1 MPQEHLLISRGLRV
15 KNLPIASKILAVLGV
30 FGVFVLGVV
39 IYNAMQMQ
47 NINGGYQR
55 DTKTSIAAEVDITR
69 GSQAITAV
77 ESNIEWVLVSS
88 STEERHA
95 AASRIGFNLKN
106 FDNAMDSAGLDLPA
120 RASEF
125 ESLHTQGDAVVDTS
139 CALAIKLGAAATTPP
154 EIQASANEYLT
165 NCQPVFAPLIGDMRT
180 EVNALR
186 VQAEVDQTH
195 LAATAN
201 HTIFIALIAA
211 ILGLMA
217 VLLGGYFAV
226 RAWVSSPIKALEG
239 TMSKL
244 AGGQLQATV
253 LGAER
258 KDEIGGM
265 ARAVQVF
272 KDAGLEKLRLEEAAK
287 AVAAQVEAERAV
299 NEAARAEA
307 AAQQRF
313 VVESVA
319 TGLEKL
325 SGGDLLFRLT
335 EAFSSEYEKLR
346 GDFNATMAKLQET
359 MQAIAAN
366 TQGVRSGA
374 QEITQAS
381 DDLSRR
387 TEQQAAS
394 LEETAAALDQITAT
408 VRRTAEVANEARD
421 LVSTSKTDAERSGD
435 VVGQTVG
442 AMDGIESSSK
452 QIANI
457 IGVID
462 EIAFQTNLLAL
473 NAGVEAA
480 RAGDAGRGFAVVATE
495 VRALA
500 QRSAD
505 AAKEI
510 KTLISASG
518 QQVETG
524 VKLVSETGQ
533 ALGRIVTQVTQL
545 NGLVVE
551 LAASAK
557 EQATGLGEVNSAVNQ
572 MDQVTQQNA
581 AMVEQAT
588 AASHGLSGEAQ
599 ELARLVGQF
608 RIGESVAAPVL
619 KRAAPKAAPKKRV
632 VTTSA
637 NKVAMLPRHDE
648 ARQPAM
654 ANAAD
659 DWSEF

>member
-1 MPQEHLLISRGLRV
+1 V
-15 KNLPIASKILAVLGV
+15 KNLPIVGKILTVLGV
-30 FGVFVLGVV
+30 FGVFVIAVAF
-39 IYNAMQMQ
+39 YATHQMQ
-47 NINGGYQR
+47 GI
-55 DTKTSIAAEVDITR
+55 TSGFERVANTTTSAAESMSVANR
-69 GSQAITAV
+69 ELSQARAAV
-77 ESNIEWVLVSS
+77 EQLLI
-88 STEERHA
+88 STTDAENQAALAELKRSTASFDTQITNA
-95 AASRIGFNLKN
+95 AALVPDQAPALQALQARADTLLNTTCARSVTLGETANTDALDLAAQAEFLKN
-106 FDNAMDSAGLDLPA
+106 CDPPFPQLTADVTTERGALQSEAQQNREAIRANASNAVTLTFVLIVVGL
-120 RASEF
+120 
-125 ESLHTQGDAVVDTS
+125 V
-139 CALAIKLGAAATTPP
+139 AILLGA
-154 EIQASANEYLT
+154 
-165 NCQPVFAPLIGDMRT
+165 F
-180 EVNALR
+180 
-186 VQAEVDQTH
+186 
-195 LAATAN
+195 
-201 HTIFIALIAA
+201 
-211 ILGLMA
+211 
-217 VLLGGYFAV
+217 FAV
-226 RAWVSSPIKALEG
+226 RAWIVAPVKGLQGIMDRLSSG
-239 TMSKL
+239 D
-244 AGGQLQATV
+244 LQAKVTGV
-253 LGAER
+253 DR
-258 KDEIGGM
+258 RDEIGGM

-272 KDAGLEKLRLEEAAK
+272 KDAGIEKQRLEAEAEAQR
-287 AVAAQVEAERAV
+287 AAAEQERQRTEAERA
-299 NEAARAEA
+299 A
-307 AAQQRF
+307 AAKQQEF
-313 VVESVA
+313 VVHSVA

-325 SGGDLLFRLT
+325 SSGDLLFRLT
-335 EAFSSEYEKLR
+335 TDFGGDYEKLR
-346 GDFNATMAKLQET
+346 ADFNAAMGKLQET

-374 QEITQAS
+374 EEITQAS

-421 LVSTSKTDAERSGD
+421 LVSTSKEDAERSGD
-435 VVGQTVG
+435 VVRQTVG
-442 AMDGIESSSK
+442 AMDGIETSSK

-457 IGVID
+457 ISVID

-510 KTLISASG
+510 KALISASG
-518 QQVETG
+518 AQVATG
-524 VKLVSETGQ
+524 VKLVSETGH
-533 ALGRIVTQVTQL
+533 ALGRIVTQVSQL

-557 EQATGLGEVNSAVNQ
+557 EQATGLGEVNTAVNQ

-608 RIGESVAAPVL
+608 RIGESVAPPVL
-619 KRAAPKAAPKKRV
+619 KRAAAPKTTPKPRV

-637 NKVAMLPRHDE
+637 HKVAMLPRQEE
-648 ARQPAM
+648 ALAM
-654 ANAAD
+654 AGAEEN
-659 DWSEF
+659 WSEF

>member
-1 MPQEHLLISRGLRV
+1 M
-15 KNLPIASKILAVLGV
+15 KNLPITGKILTVLGA
-30 FGVFVLGVV
+30 FGVFVIAVAF
-39 IYNAMQMQ
+39 Y
-47 NINGGYQR
+47 
-55 DTKTSIAAEVDITR
+55 TTSQITL
-69 GSQAITAV
+69 I
-77 ESNIEWVLVSS
+77 SS
-88 STEERHA
+88 SYVHLRSGPTRATEDVTTATADIHAIASHIEAMILDNSPAEDQADMSRLEDFKSRFGQFMDQA
-95 AASRIGFNLKN
+95 AAADPGDEAGIEDMKSRTL
-106 FDNAMDSAGLDLPA
+106 
-120 RASEF
+120 
-125 ESLHTQGDAVVDTS
+125 QVVDGD
-139 CALAIKLGAAATTPP
+139 CANAIQLALSTTAAATAAL
-154 EIQASANEYLT
+154 QAYRNE
-165 NCQPVFAPLIGDMRT
+165 CAPKLPGLVLDMRGLST
-180 EVNALR
+180 RIQNREASTAASV
-186 VQAEVDQTH
+186 
-195 LAATAN
+195 AATAHN
-201 HTIFIALIAA
+201 TVITTFILILVGLSA
-211 ILGLMA
+211 IM
-217 VLLGGYFAV
+217 LGGFFAI
-226 RAWVSSPIKALEG
+226 RSWVVSPIQVLQG
-239 TMSKL
+239 VMGKL
-244 AGGQLQATV
+244 AGGDLHAKV
-253 LGAER
+253 IGGDR

-272 KDAGLEKLRLEEAAK
+272 KEAGLEKQRLEAES
-287 AVAAQVEAERAV
+287 VAQRQATEQERERVEAERA
-299 NEAARAEA
+299 A
-307 AAQQRF
+307 AAKRQEF
-313 VVESVA
+313 VVHAVA
-319 TGLEKL
+319 EGLEKL

-335 EAFSSEYEKLR
+335 SDFGGDYEKLR
-346 GDFNATMAKLQET
+346 GDFNAAMGKLQET
-359 MQAIAAN
+359 MQAIATN

-374 QEITQAS
+374 EEITQAS

-408 VRRTAEVANEARD
+408 VRRTAEVAHEARD
-421 LVSTSKTDAERSGD
+421 LVSTSKADAERSGD
-435 VVGQTVG
+435 VVRQTVG

-510 KTLISASG
+510 KTLISAST
-518 QQVETG
+518 QQVDVG

-533 ALGRIVTQVTQL
+533 ALDRILTQVSQL
-545 NGLVVE
+545 NGLVTE

-557 EQATGLGEVNSAVNQ
+557 EQATGLGEVNAAVNQ

-588 AASHGLSGEAQ
+588 AASHSLEGEAA

-608 RIGESVAAPVL
+608 RIGEGAAAPVL
-619 KRAAPKAAPKKRV
+619 KRAAPTAPPKKRV

-637 NKVAMLPRHDE
+637 RKVTMLPHQKE
-648 ARQPAM
+648 PAM
-654 ANAAD
+654 AGAD